1 MLVEDGNLTITCDKM
16 QKDHP
21 MLRFY
26 SNAQMKYS
34 FHGEMDYNSRGDIL
48 LFCTNNIH
56 PSVVNLQVNYN
67 FTLDSY
73 VGLCLHHITGE
84 CRSKAYTVD
93 CFSESVAENYYKEQK
108 SCLCVILRY
117 TFRKNAD
124 KKHKLGNVLNNTE
137 GNISI
142 VRSVCVFRM
151 YFFYD

>member
-1 MLVEDGNLTITCDKM
+1 MLVVDGNLTITCDRM

-67 FTLDSY
+67 FTLGSY

-84 CRSKAYTVD
+84 FRSKAYTVD
-93 CFSESVAENYYKEQK
+93 CFPSRLQ
-108 SCLCVILRY
+108 R
-117 TFRKNAD
+117 TFIRNRIPVFALFSD
-124 KKHKLGNVLNNTE
+124 IHSARMQIR
-137 GNISI
+137 NIN
-142 VRSVCVFRM
+142 
-151 YFFYD
+151 